1 MRCSHFFLAACLV
14 AALVPLVQV
23 SLPSH
28 GFSREFPGW
37 PERFEGQRLEIL
49 PLSDVEKRFEREFPG
64 KIAKFSDG
72 NRTIV
77 MRWVTKET
85 RKLHPAAD
93 CFKASGYDVKPLPLA
108 VDDKGNR
115 WGSFQAIRSTEKL
128 HVREQIRDEQGN
140 TWTDVSAWYWAA
152 LAAKT
157 HGSWWAVTLVGKAIE
172 SPAAVIGTAKNNVR

>member
-1 MRCSHFFLAACLV
+1 MRGSHFFLAACLV
-14 AALVPLVQV
+14 AALVPFVPV

-28 GFSREFPGW
+28 ESSIDFPGW
-37 PERFEGQRLEIL
+37 PERFEGLSL
-49 PLSDVEKRFEREFPG
+49 GPLALSDVEKRFEREFPG
-64 KIAKFSDG
+64 KMAKFSDG

-93 CFKASGYDVKPLPLA
+93 CFKAGGHNVKPLPLT
-108 VDDKGNR
+108 VDEKGTR
-115 WGSFQAIRSTEKL
+115 WGSFQAIRDTEKL

-152 LAAKT
+152 LAGKT
-157 HGSWWAVTLVGKAIE
+157 QGPWWAVTLVGK
-172 SPAAVIGTAKNNVR
+172 SPEMLSGL